1 MAIRNDSDQLLHDLK
16 TAIENLTIDITSS
29 VGDVTVNTGQLEALL
44 GDSGVKSKNAAGL
57 YPVGRAVGGTDAEGA
72 APTVCPVLTA
82 GRYDAGGRTL
92 GDGRSGAIALSASGH
107 VLTNSAVTGTVTANL
122 SSTDNAVLDTIDAV
136 LDTIK
141 VDTEAIE
148 TAAEAILAKN
158 TEIETS
164 ANALIAA
171 NHTDLVAI
179 EASADAL
186 IAANHTDLVA
196 LEATLTEIATDG
208 DNIQTLLTA
217 IDADTGAIGAL
228 LTAANVDHAANEAL
242 LTTIDADTNDIK
254 TSVQL
259 LDNAVD
265 GNYLNTNLNIAG
277 ADVAGDSGNKS
288 ATTQRVVLATDDI
301 PTALINTN
309 LVAIEASADALIAAN
324 HSDLVGLA
332 TRLNNIEAGV
342 DELIAANHTDLV
354 AIDAVLDTIDA
365 DTGAIKT
372 AVEIIDNAINGNE
385 MQVDVVASLPAG
397 NNNIGNVDI
406 ASQLPAGTNTIGTV
420 NLSATDNAVLD
431 TIDAVLDT
439 IKVDTEAIETAVESI
454 EVTQNKMI
462 APTSTVYL
470 TGTKAFTGPF
480 YAVTALTDTVIDVSE
495 GDTNIVE
502 SDDSGSMQATATN
515 ITLPAGITIYGN
527 FAAIELDS
535 GTAIGYAGAGITVA
549 VAGS

>member
-1 MAIRNDSDQLLHDLK
+1 MAIRNDNDQLLHDLK
-16 TAIENLTIDITSS
+16 VAINNLKIDVTSS

-44 GDSGVKSKNAAGL
+44 GDSGVRSKNGAGL
-57 YPVGRAVGGTDAEGA
+57 YPVGRAVGGTDAEGD
-72 APTVCPVLTA
+72 APTVHPVLTS
-82 GRYDAGGRTL
+82 GRYDQHGRTL
-92 GDGRSGAIALSASGH
+92 ADGKAGEIARSSTGH
-107 VLTNSAVTGTVTANL
+107 VLTTSTVTGTVTANL
-122 SSTDNAVLDTIDAV
+122 STIDNAVLDTIDAV

-148 TAAEAILAKN
+148 TASEAILAKN
-158 TEIETS
+158 TEIEIS
-164 ANALIAA
+164 ANALVAA
-171 NHTDLVAI
+171 NHTDLLAI

-208 DNIQTLLTA
+208 NNIQTLLSTL
-217 IDADTGAIGAL
+217 DGVQDSAL
-228 LTAANVDHAANEAL
+228 TKLGEIEITNNANQVL
-242 LTTIDADTNDIK
+242 LGTIDADTNDIK

-259 LDNAVD
+259 LDNVVD

-277 ADVAGDSGNKS
+277 ADVAGNSGDKS
-288 ATTQRVVLATDDI
+288 AATQRVVIATDDI

-385 MQVDVVASLPAG
+385 MQVDVVAALPAG

-406 ASQLPAGTNTIGTV
+406 ASIAAGSNTIGTV
-420 NLSATDNAVLD
+420 NLSAVDNAVLD

-439 IKVDTEAIETAVESI
+439 IKVDTEAIETAVEAI
-454 EVTQNKMI
+454 EVSQDKLI
-462 APTSTVYL
+462 SPTSTVYIS
-470 TGTKAFTGPF
+470 GTKAFTGPF

-495 GDTNIVE
+495 GNTNILE

-515 ITLPAGITIYGN
+515 ITLPAGITINGN
-527 FAAIELDS
+527 FAVIELDS